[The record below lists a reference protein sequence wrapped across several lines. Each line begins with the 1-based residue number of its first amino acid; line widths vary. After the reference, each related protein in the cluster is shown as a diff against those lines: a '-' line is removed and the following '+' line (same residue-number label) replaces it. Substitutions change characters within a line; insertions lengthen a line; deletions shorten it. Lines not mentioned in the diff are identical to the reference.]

1 MANARARQ
9 HESGADIGMAGERHL
24 GLGREDADLGGVGG
38 VLRRQHEGRL
48 GQVEL
53 GGDFLHL
60 LSRQAGRIG
69 NHGQRIAAELAVRE
83 HVHRD
88 EWNFHGSKSCMP
100 GLISRMTKAQA
111 GPQISYDHG
120 VSLKKLIGE
129 TIGAFFDRTVE
140 TYRDSEALVVKH
152 QNVRWSWGELGR
164 RVDELAAG
172 LMALGL
178 ERGDRVG
185 IWSPNTSE
193 WTLTQ
198 FATAKAG
205 LVLVN
210 VNPAYRRSELEY
222 AMNKVECKALIL
234 APALKTSNYLEIV
247 RDLVKDRKLPHLK
260 HIVRLGKEKTP
271 GMLNFDEVATGGGN
285 AEKSKLADLG
295 PKLQFDDAINI
306 QFTSGTTGYPKGAT
320 LSHHNILNNGYF
332 VGEGLKLTA
341 KDRLCIPVPL
351 YHCFGMVM
359 GNLGCLTHGSTMV
372 YPSEAFDP
380 LATLQAVAEERCT
393 ALYGVPTMFIA
404 QLDHPEFAK
413 FDLKSLRTGIMA
425 GSPCPIE
432 VMKRVQAKMNMHEV
446 TIAYGMTETSP
457 VSTQCATDDPV
468 ERRVSTVGQ
477 VLPHIEIKIID
488 ADGKAVPRGETGEF
502 CTRGYSVMKG
512 YWNDAEKT
520 AEAVD
525 DAGWMHTGD
534 LATMDEQGY
543 VNIVGRLKDMVIRGG
558 ENVYPREIEEFLYSH
573 PKVQDVQVIGVPDA
587 RYGEEICAWIRLREG
602 ESATPEE
609 IREFCKGQIAHYKIP
624 RYVEFVEAFP
634 MTITGKIQKF
644 VMREQTIGKLGLKAQ
659 KTA

>member
-1 MANARARQ
+1 
-9 HESGADIGMAGERHL
+9 
-24 GLGREDADLGGVGG
+24 
-38 VLRRQHEGRL
+38 
-48 GQVEL
+48 
-53 GGDFLHL
+53 
-60 LSRQAGRIG
+60 
-69 NHGQRIAAELAVRE
+69 
-83 HVHRD
+83 
-88 EWNFHGSKSCMP
+88 
-100 GLISRMTKAQA
+100 MTKAQA
-111 GPQISYDHG
+111 APRISYDHG
-120 VSLKKLIGE
+120 VSDKKLIGE
-129 TIGAFFDRTVE
+129 TIGAFFDRAVE
-140 TYRDSEALVVKH
+140 TYREREALVVRH
-152 QNVRWSWGELGR
+152 QKVRWSWGELGR
-164 RVDELAAG
+164 RVDDLAAG
-172 LMALGL
+172 LLTLGL

-193 WTLTQ
+193 WTLAQ

-210 VNPAYRRSELEY
+210 VNPAYRRAELEY

-247 RDLVKDRKLPHLK
+247 DDLVKANKLPHLK
-260 HIVRLGKEKTP
+260 HVIRLGAEKTA
-271 GMLNFDEVATGGGN
+271 GMLNFDDVATAGGN
-285 AEKSKLADLG
+285 AEKARIAELG
-295 PKLQFDDAINI
+295 PKLQFDDPINI
-306 QFTSGTTGYPKGAT
+306 QFTSGTTGFPKGAT

-332 VGEGLKLTA
+332 VGEGLKLTPE
-341 KDRLCIPVPL
+341 DRLCIPVPL

-372 YPSEAFDP
+372 YPSDAFDP

-432 VMKRVQAKMNMHEV
+432 VMKKVQSHMHMGEV

-488 ADGKAVPRGETGEF
+488 AEGKAVPRGATGEF

-512 YWNDAEKT
+512 YWNDEAKT
-520 AEAVD
+520 KEAVD
-525 DAGWMHTGD
+525 EAGWMHTGD

-543 VNIVGRLKDMVIRGG
+543 VNIVGRLKDLIIRGG
-558 ENVYPREIEEFLYSH
+558 ENVYPREIEEFLYRH
-573 PKVQDVQVIGVPDA
+573 PKIQDVQVIGVPDP
-587 RYGEEICAWIRLREG
+587 RYGEAVCAWIKLHAG
-602 ESATPEE
+602 QTATDEE
-609 IREFCKGQIAHYKIP
+609 IRAFCQGQIAHYKIP
-624 RYVEFVEAFP
+624 RYIEFVPEFP

-644 VMREQTIGKLGLKAQ
+644 VMREQTIEKLGLKAE

>member
-1 MANARARQ
+1 
-9 HESGADIGMAGERHL
+9 
-24 GLGREDADLGGVGG
+24 
-38 VLRRQHEGRL
+38 
-48 GQVEL
+48 
-53 GGDFLHL
+53 
-60 LSRQAGRIG
+60 
-69 NHGQRIAAELAVRE
+69 
-83 HVHRD
+83 
-88 EWNFHGSKSCMP
+88 
-100 GLISRMTKAQA
+100 MTKAQA
-111 GPQISYDHG
+111 APKISYDHG
-120 VSLKKLIGE
+120 VSDKKLIGE

-140 TYRDSEALVVKH
+140 THRDREALVVRH
-152 QNVRWSWGELGR
+152 QNVRWSWGEVGR
-164 RVDELAAG
+164 RVDDLAAG
-172 LMALGL
+172 LLTLGL

-193 WTLTQ
+193 WTLAQ

-210 VNPAYRRSELEY
+210 VNPAYRRAELEY

-247 RDLVKDRKLPHLK
+247 EDLVKAKKLPHLK
-260 HIVRLGKEKTP
+260 HVIRLGSEKTP
-271 GMLNFDEVATGGGN
+271 GMLNFDDVATAGGN
-285 AEKSKLADLG
+285 AEKARLAELA

-306 QFTSGTTGYPKGAT
+306 QFTSGTTGFPKGAT

-332 VGEGLKLTA
+332 VGEGLKLTPE
-341 KDRLCIPVPL
+341 DRLCIPVPL

-359 GNLGCLTHGSTMV
+359 GNLGCLTHGSTMI

-404 QLDHPEFAK
+404 QLDHPDFAK
-413 FDLKSLRTGIMA
+413 FDLRSLRTGIMA

-432 VMKRVQAKMNMHEV
+432 VMKKVQSHMHMGEV

-477 VLPHIEIKIID
+477 VLPHIEIKIVD
-488 ADGKAVPRGETGEF
+488 AEGRAVPRGETGEF

-512 YWNDAEKT
+512 YWNDEVKT
-520 AEAVD
+520 REAVD
-525 DAGWMHTGD
+525 EAGWMHTGD

-543 VNIVGRLKDMVIRGG
+543 VNIVGRLKDMIIRGG
-558 ENVYPREIEEFLYSH
+558 ENVYPREIEEFLYRH
-573 PKVQDVQVIGVPDA
+573 PKVQDVQVIGVPDP
-587 RYGEEICAWIRLREG
+587 RFGEAVCAWIKLHAG
-602 ESATPEE
+602 ESATDEE
-609 IREFCKGQIAHYKIP
+609 IRAFCQGQIAHYKVP
-624 RYVEFVEAFP
+624 RYIEFVPEFP

-644 VMREQTIGKLGLKAQ
+644 VMREQTIEKLGLKAE

>member
-1 MANARARQ
+1 MVTAEGN
-9 HESGADIGMAGERHL
+9 S
-24 GLGREDADLGGVGG
+24 
-38 VLRRQHEGRL
+38 LR
-48 GQVEL
+48 
-53 GGDFLHL
+53 
-60 LSRQAGRIG
+60 
-69 NHGQRIAAELAVRE
+69 
-83 HVHRD
+83 
-88 EWNFHGSKSCMP
+88 P
-100 GLISRMTKAQA
+100 MTQTSS
-111 GPQISYDHG
+111 QISYDHG
-120 VSLKKLIGE
+120 VSTKKLIGE
-129 TIGAFFDRTVE
+129 TIGNFFDKIVE
-140 TYRDSEALVVKH
+140 KYRDREALVVKH
-152 QNVRWSWGELGR
+152 QNVRWSWSELGR

-172 LMALGL
+172 LVALGL
-178 ERGDRVG
+178 ERGDRIG
-185 IWSPNTSE
+185 IWSPNTYE

-210 VNPAYRRSELEY
+210 VNPAYRRAELEY

-247 RDLVKDRKLPHLK
+247 NDLVKDRKLPYLK
-260 HIVRLGKEKTP
+260 HIVRLGTEKTP
-271 GMLNFDEVATGGGN
+271 GMLNFDDVAKAGAN
-285 AEKSKLADLG
+285 KERAYLADLA

-306 QFTSGTTGYPKGAT
+306 QFTSGTTGFPKGAT

-332 VGEGLKLTA
+332 VGEGLKLTPD
-341 KDRLCIPVPL
+341 DRLCIPVPL

-372 YPSEAFDP
+372 YPAEAFDP
-380 LATLQAVAEERCT
+380 LATLKAVSEERCT
-393 ALYGVPTMFIA
+393 TLYGVPTMFIA
-404 QLDHPEFAK
+404 QLDHPEFSK

-432 VMKRVQAKMNMHEV
+432 VMKRVQSQMHMHEV

-477 VLPHIEIKIID
+477 VLPHIEIKIVD
-488 ADGKAVPRGETGEF
+488 SEGKAVPRGETGEF

-512 YWNDAEKT
+512 YWNDEEKT
-520 AEAVD
+520 NEAID
-525 DAGWMHTGD
+525 DGGWMHTGD

-558 ENVYPREIEEFLYSH
+558 ENVYPREIEEFLYRH
-573 PKVQDVQVIGVPDA
+573 PKVQDVQVIGVPDLK
-587 RYGEEICAWIRLREG
+587 YGEEICAWIKLRDG
-602 ESATPEE
+602 HSATPEE

-624 RYVEFVEAFP
+624 RYIEFVVEFP

-644 VMREQTIGKLGLKAQ
+644 VMREQTIDKLGLKTQ

>member
-1 MANARARQ
+1 
-9 HESGADIGMAGERHL
+9 
-24 GLGREDADLGGVGG
+24 
-38 VLRRQHEGRL
+38 
-48 GQVEL
+48 
-53 GGDFLHL
+53 
-60 LSRQAGRIG
+60 
-69 NHGQRIAAELAVRE
+69 
-83 HVHRD
+83 
-88 EWNFHGSKSCMP
+88 
-100 GLISRMTKAQA
+100 MTKAHA
-111 GPQISYDHG
+111 APRISYDHG
-120 VSLKKLIGE
+120 VSDRKLIGE

-140 TYRDSEALVVKH
+140 THRDREALVVRH

-164 RVDELAAG
+164 RVDDLAAG
-172 LMALGL
+172 LLTLGL

-193 WTLTQ
+193 WTLAQ

-210 VNPAYRRSELEY
+210 VNPAYRRAELDY

-247 RDLVKDRKLPHLK
+247 EDLVKAGKLPHLR
-260 HIVRLGKEKTP
+260 HVIRLGTEKTP
-271 GMLNFDEVATGGGN
+271 GMLNFDDVATASGN
-285 AEKSKLADLG
+285 AEKARIAELG

-306 QFTSGTTGYPKGAT
+306 QFTSGTTGFPKGAT

-332 VGEGLKLTA
+332 VGEGLKLTPE
-341 KDRLCIPVPL
+341 DRLCIPVPL

-359 GNLGCLTHGSTMV
+359 GNLGCLTHGSTMI

-404 QLDHPEFAK
+404 QLDHPDFAK

-432 VMKRVQAKMNMHEV
+432 VMKKVQSHMHMGEV

-477 VLPHIEIKIID
+477 VLPHIEIKIVD
-488 ADGKAVPRGETGEF
+488 TEGKAVPRGETGEF

-512 YWNDAEKT
+512 YWNDEAKT
-520 AEAVD
+520 KEAVD
-525 DAGWMHTGD
+525 AAGWMHTGD

-543 VNIVGRLKDMVIRGG
+543 VNIVGRLKDMIIRGG
-558 ENVYPREIEEFLYSH
+558 ENVYPREIEEFLYRH
-573 PKVQDVQVIGVPDA
+573 PKVQDVQVIGVPDP
-587 RYGEEICAWIRLREG
+587 RYGEAVCAWVKLRAG
-602 ESATPEE
+602 ETATDEE
-609 IREFCKGQIAHYKIP
+609 IRAFCQGQIAHYKIP
-624 RYVEFVEAFP
+624 RYIEFVPEFP

-644 VMREQTIGKLGLKAQ
+644 VMREQTIEKLGLTAQ